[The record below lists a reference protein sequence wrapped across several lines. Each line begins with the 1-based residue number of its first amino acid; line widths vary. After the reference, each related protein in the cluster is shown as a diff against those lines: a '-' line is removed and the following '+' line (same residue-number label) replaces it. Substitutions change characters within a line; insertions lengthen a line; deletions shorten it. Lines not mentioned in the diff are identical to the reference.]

1 MRYQNTFAIKITR
14 HFQSKS
20 QDMIIRNFDN
30 INQLRNSV
38 YIPETGDKVLIGADV
53 FILDALDNY
62 SLDDGVNVIVQITIN
77 QGPNRWKKI
86 SSSSSIDTGTSIIN
100 GTAAYDPLNPIA
112 GWSQPT
118 VPAGSVSIVAFTD
131 GTIVYF
137 TYDGTTWTPAIVNPP
152 GQVTTQTT
160 IIVPSTTLANAGSQT
175 YNFNVIGVVVGGNN
189 NIVPATSLP
198 SPDFDTIDIEAFV
211 TANDTVTVT
220 ITNDGGDNII
230 VPSFNLHVFINP

>member
-1 MRYQNTFAIKITR
+1 
-14 HFQSKS
+14 
-20 QDMIIRNFDN
+20 MIVRNFAN

-38 YIPETGDKVLIGADV
+38 YIPEIGDKVLIGADV

-86 SSSSSIDTGTSIIN
+86 SSSVDTGSTLIN
-100 GTAAYDPLNPIA
+100 ATTTYDPLNPIT
-112 GWSQPT
+112 GWLQPN
-118 VPAGSVSIVAFTD
+118 VPAGSVSIVEFTD

-137 TYDGTTWTPAIVNPP
+137 SYDGTTWTPVIVNPSEQLP
-152 GQVTTQTT
+152 VQVV
-160 IIVPSTTLANAGSQT
+160 IVVPETTLANAASYT
-175 YNFNVIGVVVGGNN
+175 YSFNVPGVIVGGNN
-189 NIVPATSLP
+189 NIVPATNLP
-198 SPDFDTIDIEAFV
+198 SPDFDTIDIETFV
-211 TANDTVTVT
+211 TANDTITVT